1 MSEVEVLFGDDVI
14 VRTIARLLTPFI
26 QLFGLYVIMHGHAS
40 PGGGFQGGVII
51 GASFILLAISLGLP
65 EAKKRLKESARLP
78 MEGAGV
84 LLYALIG
91 IACILAGGY
100 FLQYRME
107 FLFPPHVVSEILISA
122 VEICIGITVMAMIVT
137 IFYSMA
143 GD

>member
-51 GASFILLAISLGLP
+51 GASFILLALALGLP
-65 EAKKRLKESARLP
+65 EAKERLKESVRLP
-78 MEGAGV
+78 LESTGV
-84 LLYALIG
+84 SLYALIG

-100 FLQYRME
+100 FLQYRMAV
-107 FLFPPHVVSEILISA
+107 LFPPHVVSEILISA
-122 VEICIGITVMAMIVT
+122 VEIGIGITVMAMIVT